1 MTFIQLATH
10 KNFGWNFLKFK
21 FRKFEKSENFS
32 EKKNLKLFRKFRNLR
47 KMTNCKFHYTNYEL
61 TETRDSGFHFHSHTI
76 FGFQN
81 NDVSLSTIEDV
92 IYDSWKFET
101 MKMNFKRPR
110 RRSVSVDTVEK
121 LKNLTY
127 SDKSIEELSK
137 IPNTPENLEK
147 KFKETYE
154 SPSSKLRTKNLKEIK
169 NKIITINKTFSKRT
183 RQSRIYFCK

>member
-1 MTFIQLATH
+1 
-10 KNFGWNFLKFK
+10 
-21 FRKFEKSENFS
+21 
-32 EKKNLKLFRKFRNLR
+32 
-47 KMTNCKFHYTNYEL
+47 
-61 TETRDSGFHFHSHTI
+61 
-76 FGFQN
+76 
-81 NDVSLSTIEDV
+81 
-92 IYDSWKFET
+92 

-110 RRSVSVDTVEK
+110 RRSVSVDTIEK

>member
-1 MTFIQLATH
+1 
-10 KNFGWNFLKFK
+10 
-21 FRKFEKSENFS
+21 
-32 EKKNLKLFRKFRNLR
+32 
-47 KMTNCKFHYTNYEL
+47 MTNCKFHYTNYEL

-110 RRSVSVDTVEK
+110 RRSVSVDTIEK